1 MEESSYET
9 LESPRELT
17 SEPSDLPDSYGETR
31 VVLLAVE
38 PYLVHVY
45 WEVTFLE
52 LEKAKHRLGDEY
64 GRSQAILRC
73 YDITNIIFDGTN
85 AHSSFDVH
93 IDLKAKNR
101 YVHLWSPDKSYFV
114 ELGLK
119 TEDSQFYP
127 IARSNIAE
135 TPRARPASK
144 SDEHYMLVAGD
155 YDLLEAVPAPIDVQA
170 HKDTPRFYTS
180 SRYKRDLKKK
190 SPILSDHEEG
200 SDIDLTEISEKRF
213 TSGVSSKLR
222 Q

>member
-1 MEESSYET
+1 M
-9 LESPRELT
+9 
-17 SEPSDLPDSYGETR
+17 DD
-31 VVLLAVE
+31 
-38 PYLVHVY
+38 
-45 WEVTFLE
+45 
-52 LEKAKHRLGDEY
+52 
-64 GRSQAILRC
+64 
-73 YDITNIIFDGTN
+73 
-85 AHSSFDVH
+85 
-93 IDLKAKNR
+93 R

-114 ELGLK
+114 ELGFK

-135 TPRARPASK
+135 TPRARPAPQ

-155 YDLLEAVPAPIDVQA
+155 YDLLEAVPAPIDGQA